1 MAELDRELRSAARR
15 FDDAADLAGRSLHVE
30 RIAGRPEIAYHYHE
44 MCELVLLRGAMG
56 SRLVGDSFEDVT
68 GRDLTLLGPAL
79 PHGWSVDPGGGPVE
93 GQVEFVVVLF
103 TRESVG
109 MDLLAKPEMRAVR
122 GLLDGSRR
130 GLAWQGPAIDAV
142 ESQLLALPEK
152 TPAGQLL
159 GLLEVLEKLSL
170 LPARPLVSPG
180 YQGGNVQRAHEAL
193 TRVLELVRR
202 EAGGGI
208 PLDRAARLVHMSVPT
223 FTRFFRRM
231 TGSSFVD
238 YCNAWRIRRARVLLT
253 ETDQRVVDVAIDCGF
268 ANLSH
273 FNRQFKRRVGC
284 TPTRYRRSCR

>member
-44 MCELVLLRGAMG
+44 MCELVLLRGALG

-93 GQVEFVVVLF
+93 EQVEFVVVLF

-109 MDLLAKPEMRAVR
+109 LDLLAKPEMQAVR
-122 GLLDGSRR
+122 DLLDEASR
-130 GLAWQGPAIDAV
+130 GLAWQAETIDQV
-142 ESQLLALPEK
+142 ESQLLSLPGK

-159 GLLEVLEKLSL
+159 GLLEVLDRLGR
-170 LPARPLVSPG
+170 LPARALVSPG
-180 YQGGNVQRAHEAL
+180 YQGGDVQREHEAL

-202 EAGGGI
+202 EATEGI
-208 PLDRAARLVHMSVPT
+208 PLDRAARVVHMSVPT

-238 YCNAWRIRRARVLLT
+238 YCNAWRIRRAQLLLT
-253 ETDQRVVDVAIDCGF
+253 ETEQRVVDVAVDCGF
-268 ANLSH
+268 GNLSH

-284 TPTRYRRSCR
+284 TPTRYRRSAR